1 MATVA
6 FWAIQGALLAADIA
20 LEATGQET
28 VSSRVLTPIIQGSVI
43 AAKGVELT
51 GKLFLQKFG
60 LIPND
65 PSQFDAIWDAG
76 QAYRDEQYALRMFNE
91 EGARRIEEAKYAS
104 KQSER
109 NLKARRTA
117 TAAVST
123 PETVALAAAAAAAAS
138 AKRPVVPVATRS
150 PIQYD
155 NEETLYE
162 NEVRRRKTQAA
173 TLNNELA
180 NTYSTIQTSAA
191 RNAAR
196 QAQLD
201 ANRSLTQQRTARAA
215 ADYSKLEQAGQQQV
229 AVVNKFQS
237 ETAAAEEAVRQAELR
252 QQQITNQSVKASR
265 PRFLPPSVKLGGS
278 KRSLTARLMA
288 EGLSLSDAKLYIK
301 IFGAD

>member
-1 MATVA
+1 MAFLAVTA
-6 FWAIQGALLAADIA
+6 ALMIADIA
-20 LEATGQET
+20 LEASGQKSVT
-28 VSSRVLTPIIQGSVI
+28 SRVLV
-43 AAKGVELT
+43 
-51 GKLFLQKFG
+51 
-60 LIPND
+60 D
-65 PSQFDAIWDAG
+65 PLMNTIMADRTRKSFDPIWDAG
-76 QAYRDEQYALRMFNE
+76 QAYRDEQNALRMFNE
-91 EGARRIEEAKYAS
+91 QGARAIEEAKYAS

-109 NLKARRTA
+109 NLKGRKAA
-117 TAAVST
+117 SAAVST
-123 PETVALAAAAAAAAS
+123 PETIAAAAAAAA
-138 AKRPVVPVATRS
+138 ATAALANRPVVPIATRT
-150 PIQYD
+150 PTQYS

-162 NEVRRRKTQAA
+162 NEVRRRKNQAA
-173 TLNNELA
+173 TLTNELA

-201 ANRSLTQQRTARAA
+201 ANRSLTEQRTARAA
-215 ADYSKLEQAGQQQV
+215 ADYSKLEQAGQKQV
-229 AVVNKFQS
+229 AVINKFQS

-265 PRFLPPSVKLGGS
+265 PRVLPPSVKLGGS

>member
-1 MATVA
+1 MAMVA
-6 FWAIQGALLAADIA
+6 FWALQGALLAADIA
-20 LEATGQET
+20 LEASGQET
-28 VSSRVLTPIIQGSVI
+28 VSSRVLTPIINFAVDPTKYIRGREG
-43 AAKGVELT
+43 AKPYMT
-51 GKLFLQKFG
+51 KA
-60 LIPND
+60 
-65 PSQFDAIWDAG
+65 QFDAWWEEG
-76 QAYRDEQYALRMFNE
+76 QARRDQANALRIFNE

-109 NLKARRTA
+109 NLNARRTA

-150 PIQYD
+150 PTQYD

-173 TLNNELA
+173 TLTNELA

-252 QQQITNQSVKASR
+252 QQQQSQPIKVSR
-265 PRFLPPSVKLGGS
+265 ARVLPPSVKLGGS

>member
-1 MATVA
+1 MA
-6 FWAIQGALLAADIA
+6 FLAITAALMIADIA
-20 LEATGQET
+20 LEASGQKSVT
-28 VSSRVLTPIIQGSVI
+28 SRVLV
-43 AAKGVELT
+43 
-51 GKLFLQKFG
+51 
-60 LIPND
+60 D
-65 PSQFDAIWDAG
+65 PLMNTITADRSKKSFDEIWDAG

-109 NLKARRTA
+109 NLKGRKAA

-123 PETVALAAAAAAAAS
+123 PETVALAAAASAATAAL
-138 AKRPVVPVATRS
+138 AKRPVVPITTRS
-150 PIQYD
+150 PTQYD
-155 NEETLYE
+155 DRETLYE

-229 AVVNKFQS
+229 AAVNKFQS
-237 ETAAAEEAVRQAELR
+237 DTAAAEEAVRQAELR
-252 QQQITNQSVKASR
+252 QQQQSQPIKVSR
-265 PRFLPPSVKLGGS
+265 VRFLPPSVKLGGS